1 MLLQP
6 PSQIISQSHPHTSNE
21 NNENLKKFGTNLDDL
36 KRIGMADGNDSGDT
50 MMIEHET
57 RTKLNSPPASSSP
70 PSPSSPKSP
79 LMDEKSQGKHPDHN
93 GNAAAED
100 SIVKEKSHDSSSK
113 PGLQSMASSNANIFQ
128 TLMGALGSLPPAT
141 ATAAFQVLAQ
151 AGSGSPLPPA
161 ILSTLPPEMATIIQQ
176 LNAGLP
182 HLPGAQPPQPQNLS
196 SPSSM
201 SSDTVS
207 SFVGDQPN
215 NDRTKTHNNN
225 DIPVIHSPPLS
236 REKLE
241 VSKDC
246 DEQNDREGAPDTPP
260 SSIPGRFQ
268 QISIQ
273 TEVVYV
279 DSQIVMISSILFD
292 KNIL

>member
-6 PSQIISQSHPHTSNE
+6 PSQIISLSQPHTSNE
-21 NNENLKKFGTNLDDL
+21 NNRNLKNFGTDLDDL

-100 SIVKEKSHDSSSK
+100 SIVKEKSNDSSSK

-236 REKLE
+236 REKLD

-260 SSIPGRFQ
+260 SSIPGRF
-268 QISIQ
+268 
-273 TEVVYV
+273 
-279 DSQIVMISSILFD
+279 
-292 KNIL
+292 